1 VKKYM
6 LVKSQKRGAILVES
20 MMAHFR
26 YSVKYKTRTYCS
38 SARASFSICHPLVA
52 AIFVDLKVKQC

>member
-1 VKKYM
+1 VTKYI
-6 LVKSQKRGAILVES
+6 LVKSQKRGTILVES

-26 YSVKYKTRTYCS
+26 YSVINKTRTYCS

-52 AIFVDLKVKQC
+52 AIFIDLKE